1 MTEKLNAVLA
11 AIDEANSADPNME
24 TTTDG
29 QVPADLLYGQRM
41 SEELERLFPDAS
53 EPLRIAARGQHI
65 ERWRLPRT
73 DYPDGRAGYLKWR
86 TDQAARHAERVSGLM
101 ADAGYG
107 EAERARVESL
117 LRKEGIKRNP
127 ETQRLEDVICFV
139 FIRWYLKDFAAEQE
153 PEDLLRIVTKTARK
167 MSSEARSRA
176 LREFDMPAGLAKAF
190 ET

>member
-107 EAERARVESL
+107 EAERARWKACCE
-117 LRKEGIKRNP
+117 RKG
-127 ETQRLEDVICFV
+127 
-139 FIRWYLKDFAAEQE
+139 
-153 PEDLLRIVTKTARK
+153 
-167 MSSEARSRA
+167 
-176 LREFDMPAGLAKAF
+176 
-190 ET
+190 

>member
-107 EAERARVESL
+107 EAERAQVESL

-190 ET
+190 ED